1 MALSEDTLSKCS
13 EHMSAYKSACE
24 DHPELKAFDSSLQHK
39 SIKMIDS
46 LSPDPKT
53 GLLSQHAVHMEISK
67 NLLEVSQGVAN
78 FILEG
83 ENDVWENKA
92 LRSLVQAYFDNT
104 IKTLEIFDN
113 VMDYVEKAEMGQ
125 LYIQEAVA
133 QFDKESAEKDLGGKK
148 KRYEK
153 TLKNLNKFKAMGDT
167 FDGGELMIQF
177 DLIKKQQESLLQD
190 VSEAKTKLHEEYD
203 NLKAGSMISN
213 VVFGAAFFGTLIVS
227 VGLLIT
233 GVGIPFAIAGFLSLP
248 VMAVGWSVTH
258 FLLEKRMDELKKLEE
273 TLTKVQG
280 VSSLVGIGIE
290 TNKEAMKSVSEIAHQ
305 LEKKI
310 ASIMKYV
317 DDVIENEG
325 DEVDMKLALHLIREK
340 VMKLTEKIKEVGET
354 VASHSKLI
362 LEARFHVLE
371 KINGSGKY
379 HRG

>member
-1 MALSEDTLSKCS
+1 
-13 EHMSAYKSACE
+13 
-24 DHPELKAFDSSLQHK
+24 
-39 SIKMIDS
+39 
-46 LSPDPKT
+46 
-53 GLLSQHAVHMEISK
+53 MEISK

-167 FDGGELMIQF
+167 FDCGELMIQF
-177 DLIKKQQESLLQD
+177 ELIKKQQESLLQD
-190 VSEAKTKLHEEYD
+190 VSEAKTKFHDEYA
-203 NLKAGSMISN
+203 NLKAESMISHA
-213 VVFGAAFFGTLIVS
+213 VFGAAFFGTLIGS
-227 VGLLIT
+227 VALLIT
-233 GVGIPFAIAGFLSLP
+233 GVGIPLAIAGFQSLP
-248 VMAVGWSVTH
+248 MMAVGWSITH

-273 TLTKVQG
+273 TLTI
-280 VSSLVGIGIE
+280 VGIGIE
-290 TNKEAMKSVSEIAHQ
+290 TNGEAVKSVSEIAHQ

-310 ASIMKYV
+310 LSIMKDV
-317 DDVIENEG
+317 DDAIENEG

-354 VASHSKLI
+354 VDSHSKLI

>member
-1 MALSEDTLSKCS
+1 
-13 EHMSAYKSACE
+13 
-24 DHPELKAFDSSLQHK
+24 
-39 SIKMIDS
+39 
-46 LSPDPKT
+46 
-53 GLLSQHAVHMEISK
+53 MEISK

-190 VSEAKTKLHEEYD
+190 VSEAKTKFHEEYAK
-203 NLKAGSMISN
+203 LKAGSMISHA
-213 VVFGAAFFGTLIVS
+213 VFGAAFFGTLIGS
-227 VGLLIT
+227 VALLIT
-233 GVGIPFAIAGFLSLP
+233 GVGIPLAIAGFLSLP

-273 TLTKVQG
+273 TLTKVEG

-290 TNKEAMKSVSEIAHQ
+290 TNEEALKSVSEIAHQ

-310 ASIMKYV
+310 TSIIKYV
-317 DDVIENEG
+317 DDAIENEG
-325 DEVDMKLALHLIREK
+325 DEVDMKLALHLIKEK

-379 HRG
+379 RRG